1 MSPHIETIVTLF
13 AKKERR
19 ERLLFLASRADRW
32 DQFRHDLL
40 HDTRALDE
48 RALTPL
54 PSVIDG
60 DALIARLRAKASDI
74 AYCISDALA
83 LDDRE
88 LALAKAIGLAEA
100 AEDSLV
106 FCVRSRCAFYKNHE
120 TERYVLAP
128 RT

>member
-54 PSVIDG
+54 PS
-60 DALIARLRAKASDI
+60 AKPGPEPAGGTVPPGPTASTPPP
-74 AYCISDALA
+74 Y
-83 LDDRE
+83 
-88 LALAKAIGLAEA
+88 G
-100 AEDSLV
+100 
-106 FCVRSRCAFYKNHE
+106 
-120 TERYVLAP
+120 AP
-128 RT
+128 TPTVG